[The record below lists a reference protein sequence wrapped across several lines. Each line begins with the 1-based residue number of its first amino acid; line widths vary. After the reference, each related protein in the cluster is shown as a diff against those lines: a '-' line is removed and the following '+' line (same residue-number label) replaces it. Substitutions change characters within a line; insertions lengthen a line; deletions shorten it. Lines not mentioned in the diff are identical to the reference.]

1 MTQKPVVLILGVT
14 GQLGKLVADRLKK
27 DKNDESISLRVCS
40 RKRDA
45 LTKLKD
51 EYGEAVYLDL
61 DDPRTFDAALESVN
75 TIFLLTGYSVA
86 MLVQSKA
93 IVDAA
98 KRAGVKHIVHVGVF
112 SVDENCYDAHIA
124 WHQMVEVYI
133 KHSGIAWTFL
143 HPNCFM
149 QNFTG
154 FYGMVKD
161 GKVKFYSEDKTLG
174 WIALEDVA
182 EATAKILTDT
192 SLHAG
197 KDYWFSTETAN
208 ISELASIFS
217 EASGEQFSADPRTPD
232 EFIKDMGVERSKL
245 DPYFFGVEDCFKQI
259 VDGRMSYI
267 GDVRDD
273 LPMLIGRNGM
283 SIREWTILHK
293 SEFRKLAKKST
304 SAN

>member
-1 MTQKPVVLILGVT
+1 MENKMTQKPSVLILGVT
-14 GQLGKLVADRLKK
+14 GQLGKLVADRLK
-27 DKNDESISLRVCS
+27 NDENISLRVCS
-40 RKRDA
+40 RRHDDLPTLNDK
-45 LTKLKD
+45 
-51 EYGEAVYLDL
+51 YGEAVHLDL
-61 DDPRTFDAALESVN
+61 DDPRTFDAALEGVG
-75 TIFLLTGYSVA
+75 TLFLLTGYSVA
-86 MLVQSKA
+86 MLVQSKS

-98 KRAGVKHIVHVGVF
+98 KRAGIKHIVHVGVF

-133 KHSGIAWTFL
+133 KHSGVAWTFL

-161 GKVKFYSEDKTLG
+161 GQVKFYSEDKTLG

-182 EATAKILTDT
+182 EATAKILSNT
-192 SLHAG
+192 SEHAG
-197 KDYWFSTETAN
+197 KDYWFSTESAN

-217 EASGEQFSADPRTPD
+217 EVSGEPFSADPKSPD
-232 EFIKDMGVERSKL
+232 EFIKDMGIERSKL

-273 LPMLIGRNGM
+273 LPMLIGRKGM
-283 SIREWTILHK
+283 SIRDWTILHK
-293 SEFRKLAKKST
+293 SEFKALAKKQ
-304 SAN
+304 